1 MKDMHASR
9 GVARIFSEVRTTH
22 QMPRWPP
29 PPRSPVNVP
38 KVKVTV
44 SLSVYDVSKQFE
56 KLFVAF
62 LRSMLKARQSL
73 S

>member
-22 QMPRWPP
+22 QMPLSP

-56 KLFVAF
+56 KFFVAF
-62 LRSMLKARQSL
+62 LSSMLKARQSL